1 MFNLIFIVFCIQSL
15 PRRGI
20 NGGGINKTESEIFQE
35 LAPAPAVQ
43 RWWTD
48 LVGPECEFDI
58 YMSGKLSILEKIIEI
73 CYEKEDKL

>member
-1 MFNLIFIVFCIQSL
+1 M
-15 PRRGI
+15 
-20 NGGGINKTESEIFQE
+20 
-35 LAPAPAVQ
+35 PAVQ

-58 YMSGKLSILEKIIEI
+58 YMSGKLAILEKIIEI